1 MKFTLTRTDAHGT
14 QRYSMRNAESVFDEM
29 TCDTKQGDI
38 SEYRSMLKLRDYE
51 PCNPDGMR
59 RQPFIYPVA
68 ELQRDRNG
76 NVSMRRLN
84 GLVLL
89 SFGQLT
95 HEGDRQVVRR
105 LAQALPMTLAVF
117 DGASGTTVKV
127 MVRVTVGQGALPVN
141 ADEAE
146 RFLDAAT
153 RLASRIYSAAVGRP
167 AEARPTGLRSCF
179 RRTLDEHPYYN
190 ADAVPLRVDLLMP
203 EVATPQPQQEAQVDG
218 APGSDRISDGT
229 RQLVDFLRRRYDF
242 RFNMVMG
249 YTECRPVNQ
258 LGAEW
263 QPVDDRKRNG
273 LAMQARLAGLDVW
286 DKDINRYVMS
296 DMVVRYHPVREYL
309 WSLHGKW
316 DGRDHIGRL
325 AATVL
330 TDNPLWPSWFR
341 TWLLAMVAQW
351 MGLNSRYG
359 NAVAPL
365 LISTQGYNKS
375 TFCRSL
381 LPDELSWGYNDNLL
395 LSEKKAV
402 MQQMSQMLLINL
414 DEFNQI
420 SPAIQQGFLKNL
432 IQLPSV
438 KVKRPYG
445 KHVEEQPRMA
455 SFIATSN
462 LRDIL
467 ADPSGCRRFLGIE
480 LTGPIDV
487 SVRPN
492 HRQLYAQALALLDA
506 NERYWFNDEETL
518 QIMRQNQRFR
528 LQSTA
533 EQYFF
538 THFEPAQSEA
548 DGEYLSAA
556 AIFERLRRFV
566 GSSLKAQGLTSFGR
580 TLAHIDGLQRKRSAT
595 ATLYLVKMKD

>member
-1 MKFTLTRTDAHGT
+1 
-14 QRYSMRNAESVFDEM
+14 
-29 TCDTKQGDI
+29 
-38 SEYRSMLKLRDYE
+38 
-51 PCNPDGMR
+51 
-59 RQPFIYPVA
+59 
-68 ELQRDRNG
+68 
-76 NVSMRRLN
+76 
-84 GLVLL
+84 
-89 SFGQLT
+89 
-95 HEGDRQVVRR
+95 
-105 LAQALPMTLAVF
+105 
-117 DGASGTTVKV
+117 
-127 MVRVTVGQGALPVN
+127 
-141 ADEAE
+141 
-146 RFLDAAT
+146 
-153 RLASRIYSAAVGRP
+153 
-167 AEARPTGLRSCF
+167 
-179 RRTLDEHPYYN
+179 
-190 ADAVPLRVDLLMP
+190 
-203 EVATPQPQQEAQVDG
+203 
-218 APGSDRISDGT
+218 
-229 RQLVDFLRRRYDF
+229 
-242 RFNMVMG
+242 
-249 YTECRPVNQ
+249 
-258 LGAEW
+258 
-263 QPVDDRKRNG
+263 
-273 LAMQARLAGLDVW
+273 
-286 DKDINRYVMS
+286 
-296 DMVVRYHPVREYL
+296 
-309 WSLHGKW
+309 
-316 DGRDHIGRL
+316 
-325 AATVL
+325 
-330 TDNPLWPSWFR
+330 
-341 TWLLAMVAQW
+341 
-351 MGLNSRYG
+351 
-359 NAVAPL
+359 
-365 LISTQGYNKS
+365 
-375 TFCRSL
+375 
-381 LPDELSWGYNDNLL
+381 
-395 LSEKKAV
+395 

-506 NERYWFNDEETL
+506 NERYWFNDEETQ

-556 AIFERLRRFV
+556 AIFERLRRLV

>member
-29 TCDTKQGDI
+29 TSDTKQGDVG
-38 SEYRSMLKLRDYE
+38 EYRSMLKLRDYE

-190 ADAVPLRVDLLMP
+190 VDAVPLRVDLLMP
-203 EVATPQPQQEAQVDG
+203 EVATPQPQQESQDG
-218 APGSDRISDGT
+218 GSSGSDRVSDGT

-325 AATVL
+325 AATVP

-420 SPAIQQGFLKNL
+420 SPTIQQGFLKNL

-556 AIFERLRRFV
+556 AIFERLRRLV